1 MTSNF
6 ATAMAKNAK
15 TWNGAISLST
25 PDISGESSGRI
36 ALFFKAVRG
45 LNIPRLYE
53 YLREAANENIVDT
66 FLLVFHIRDCRGGK
80 GERNLGRKSLV
91 WLFLNYPDQF
101 KLVVPLISEYGR
113 WDDLMELWPTVL
125 DTSNISHISENY
137 ATPNYDNNKVKKL
150 QEIQNSIVDIT
161 VEQLKKDLI
170 QMNDCKSVSL
180 CAKWVSTENDSYDRK
195 YKVVNTLCK
204 RLGVSFK
211 NYRKKYITPLRQY
224 IKIVERFMCEKRW
237 DDIDYSK
244 VPSCAM
250 KRLKRVFEKHSPEQF
265 NEWKQKLQQG
275 KVEVK
280 AKQLY
285 PHELIQE
292 IRTTNT
298 RDIVCENQWKVIE
311 NDTKTM
317 ESLKDSIFVCDVS
330 GSMTRTGCFTKNTSL
345 IPMDI
350 AIGLSLIGANT
361 VQGVFHNHIITFS
374 EDPVFHLVKDT
385 NLYDRYNSL
394 KNTSWGYSTNLQGTF
409 DMILEKAK
417 DHKLSQEDMP
427 KKIFIVSDMQF
438 DKATNNN
445 ITNFQ
450 SIEQKYQS
458 YGYTRPQI
466 IFWNVCCSSKD
477 FPVSVDDKG
486 TALISGFSPSI
497 IKAIMNGTDFSPYTI
512 MHETLDSERLAPV
525 YSVLA
530 SSV

>member
-6 ATAMAKNAK
+6 ATAMASNAK
-15 TWNGAISLST
+15 TWNGAKSLST

-45 LNIPRLYE
+45 LNVPRLYE

-80 GERNLGRKSLV
+80 GERNLGRRSLI
-91 WLFLNYPDQF
+91 WLFLNYPGQF
-101 KLVVPLISEYGR
+101 ILVAPLIAEYGR

-125 DTSNISHISENY
+125 DISNSSYISENY
-137 ATPNYDNNKVKKL
+137 ATPNYNNNKLIEL
-150 QEIQNSIVDIT
+150 QEIQNSIVDIM
-161 VEQLKKDLI
+161 VEQLKLDLN
-170 QMNDCKSVSL
+170 QMNEGKSVSL
-180 CAKWVSTENDSYDRK
+180 CAKWAPTENDSYDRK

-204 RLGVSFK
+204 RLGVSLK

-237 DDIDYSK
+237 TDIEYSK

-250 KRLKRVFEKHSPEQF
+250 KRLKKAFEKHAPEQF
-265 NEWKQKLQQG
+265 NEWKQKLQKG
-275 KVEVK
+275 EVEVK

-292 IRTTNT
+292 IRTKNM

-317 ESLKDSIFVCDVS
+317 GSLKDSIFVCDVS
-330 GSMTRTGCFTKNTSL
+330 GSMTSWDNSTKNTPSF
-345 IPMDI
+345 IPMDV

-361 VQGVFHNHIITFS
+361 VEGVFHNHIITFS
-374 EDPVFHLVKDT
+374 ESPTFHVVKDT

-394 KNTSWGYSTNLQGTF
+394 RNTSWGYSTNIQATF
-409 DMILEKAK
+409 DMILEKAEE
-417 DHKLSQEDMP
+417 HKLPQKDMP
-427 KKIFIVSDMQF
+427 MKIIIVSDMQF
-438 DKATNNN
+438 DTASYNKK
-445 ITNFQ
+445 TNFQ
-450 SIEQKYQS
+450 YIEQRYRE
-458 YGYTRPQI
+458 YGYKRPQI
-466 IFWNVCCSSKD
+466 IFWNVCGSSKD
-477 FPVSVDDKG
+477 FPVSVNDNG

-497 IKAIMNGTDFSPYTI
+497 MKAIMNGKDFSPYTI
-512 MHETLDSERLAPV
+512 MRETLDSERLAPV
-525 YSVLA
+525 YSAVTNK
-530 SSV
+530 